1 MRKIT
6 QNLKPVKFN
15 RSVLYLSIRQQINFV
30 LPILMVLFLS
40 AKAVKPTHPYYLSV
54 IEIEHSAKEE
64 ELQIACKIFSDDLE
78 ETLQGAFKQK
88 VNMLK
93 ADEKKKTSELL
104 AAYLQKHLRIQ
115 ADGVV
120 LKPEFLGF
128 ENELEATWSYLV
140 VKNIKKIKQA
150 TITCDLL
157 YDYKPEQINIF
168 HFKVN
173 GERKS
178 HRLTPPSTQ
187 FTLSW

>member
-1 MRKIT
+1 M
-6 QNLKPVKFN
+6 KPVKFN
-15 RSVLYLSIRQQINFV
+15 RLVFYCSLRRQIHFILPVL
-30 LPILMVLFLS
+30 MMLFLS
-40 AKAVKPTHPYYLSV
+40 AKPKMPVHPYYLSV
-54 IEIEHSAKEE
+54 IEIEHSAKDE

-88 VNMLK
+88 VNVLK
-93 ADEKKKTSELL
+93 ADEKKKTADFL

-115 ADGVV
+115 VDGVV

-128 ENELEATWSYLV
+128 ENELEATWSFLV
-140 VKNIKKIKQA
+140 VKNVKKIKQA
-150 TITCDLL
+150 TVSCDLL

-178 HRLTPPSTQ
+178 YRLTPPSTQ

>member
-1 MRKIT
+1 M
-6 QNLKPVKFN
+6 L
-15 RSVLYLSIRQQINFV
+15 LSLFKRQINFILTV
-30 LPILMVLFLS
+30 LMVLFVS
-40 AKAVKPTHPYYLSV
+40 AKPAIPPHPYYLSV
-54 IEIEHSAKEE
+54 IEIEHNAKEE

-88 VNMLK
+88 VNVLK
-93 ADEKKKTSELL
+93 EDEKKKTSELL
-104 AAYLQKHLRIQ
+104 AAYLQKHLRIKV
-115 ADGVV
+115 DGVV

-128 ENELEATWSYLV
+128 ENEQEATWSFLV

-150 TITCDLL
+150 SISCDLL
-157 YDYKPEQINIF
+157 YDYKTEQINIF

-178 HRLTPPSTQ
+178 YRLTPPSTQ